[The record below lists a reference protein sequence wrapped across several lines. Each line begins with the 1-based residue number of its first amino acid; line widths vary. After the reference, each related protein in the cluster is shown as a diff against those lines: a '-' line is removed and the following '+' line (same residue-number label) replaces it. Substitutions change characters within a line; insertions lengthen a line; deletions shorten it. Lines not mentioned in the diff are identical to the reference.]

1 MLGPLLE
8 CGEVA
13 GRPLRLV
20 STREEFLPLFIRWL
34 GDPRVHRYLCLQFG
48 LTPEME
54 REWFAAVSRDPNRIH
69 WTIELGGEPIGVT
82 GIEGIDWQARTG
94 TTGLAIGETEH
105 WGQGVAG
112 AVIRRRAEYAFQRL
126 NLVALYTEV
135 FAPNEFSRRAL
146 ESAGYV
152 EYGRRPYARFQDGQY
167 HDAWLGVLTRDA
179 WETRAAR

>member
-8 CGEVA
+8 CGEI
-13 GRPLRLV
+13 GGQPLRLV

-34 GDPRVHRYLCLQFG
+34 GDPQVHRYLNLQFG

-54 REWFAAVSRDPNRIH
+54 REWFSGVSKDPRCVH

-94 TTGLAIGETEH
+94 STGIAIGEPEH
-105 WGQGVAG
+105 WGKGVARG
-112 AVIRRRAEYAFQRL
+112 VMRARAEYAFQRL

-135 FAPNEFSRRAL
+135 YAPNEASRRAL
-146 ESAGYV
+146 EAVGYV
-152 EYGRRPYARFQDGQY
+152 EYGRRPFARFQGGEY
-167 HDAWLGVLTRDA
+167 LDAWLGVLTRDA
-179 WETRAAR
+179 WLAVRGG